1 LRNIDAACFICDS
14 PETGPTM
21 GDNMTIT
28 RIVAIAA
35 VVCAATGMTT
45 QAEAAKR
52 KAAGPTTLEGCPYWV
67 PVCGIVM
74 GSGPDTYVLSG
85 AQVPSVPLYT
95 PVTVRGRKIGNN
107 NFCGGT
113 QFEVKAVG
121 RSQKSCVWR

>member
-1 LRNIDAACFICDS
+1 
-14 PETGPTM
+14 
-21 GDNMTIT
+21 MTIA

-67 PVCGIVM
+67 AVCGIVM
-74 GSGPDTYVLSG
+74 GSGPDTYVLSNG
-85 AQVPSVPLYT
+85 FRRFDYT
-95 PVTVRGRKIGNN
+95 PRLRYA
-107 NFCGGT
+107 GT

-121 RSQKSCVWR
+121 RSQKSCAWR